1 MAKVLIIDDD
11 KIIRDLLRAQFE
23 GRDIDVIE
31 AENGDAGVDLARS
44 SQPKFI
50 VLGMSLPGMTGWQ
63 VLPILR
69 THPDTKTIPVIA
81 LTSHDSPELRDDAHS
96 AGCDRYITKPVEAD
110 RLFKAVDELIG

>member
-44 SQPKFI
+44 SQPQLI
-50 VLGMSLPGMTGWQ
+50 VLDMSLPGMTGWQ
-63 VLPILR
+63 VL
-69 THPDTKTIPVIA
+69 
-81 LTSHDSPELRDDAHS
+81 HS
-96 AGCDRYITKPVEAD
+96 K
-110 RLFKAVDELIG
+110 FKIHSI